1 MGLCRLRQ
9 AFPKVEAQMVAANP
23 KGTHVQQ
30 FCSNRSFWHHPSLS
44 PIASATHH
52 TQHCNHMGN
61 LMFGVLEP
69 GQVLVLGQELAQV
82 QGLVRGLELAL
93 ELVLVL
99 ELVLGPALVRALG
112 LALALGLAWV
122 EELAGVLVLVGILCC
137 SGYNNTPSCWLTTPF
152 EHYSNQHYNH
162 TVLVWSSPSPCRTA
176 TRGAGE

>member
-52 TQHCNHMGN
+52 IQHCNHMGN

-69 GQVLVLGQELAQV
+69 GQVLVLGQELEQ
-82 QGLVRGLELAL
+82 
-93 ELVLVL
+93 
-99 ELVLGPALVRALG
+99 VLGPALVRALG

-122 EELAGVLVLVGILCC
+122 EELAGVLVLVDILCC

-176 TRGAGE
+176 TR